1 MLYLA
6 FDPAP
11 SERGYN
17 HYSTFVYPEEVQ
29 ALTEVSPPHGDE
41 WLLGSAGTP
50 RMTAPRSG
58 RATGQWLAFC

>member
-29 ALTEVSPPHGDE
+29 ALTRFLRHTVMSGYWAALE
-41 WLLGSAGTP
+41 LLE
-50 RMTAPRSG
+50 
-58 RATGQWLAFC
+58 